1 MPISPAFARYAVY
14 WAPDAKD
21 VLRSFGEA
29 WLGHDP
35 ATDGHAM
42 ARNRLGLPDEFVD
55 RITAEPLRYGLHAT
69 LKAPFRLKSGVTQ
82 EHLAEAVQSLARR
95 NSAFATPPL
104 RLTCLDGF
112 LALCPSAPSSQLDDL
127 ACDCVTGL
135 DHLRAPLDAQE
146 LARRRPDRLSPAQRR
161 LLDAWGDPY
170 VLSEVRFHSTLTGRL
185 TSEERDQVATVLGAA
200 TAQFCGTPFAV
211 RSIALFGDPG
221 GGEPFR
227 LVQRFDLA
235 SA

>member
-161 LLDAWGDPY
+161 LLDAW
-170 VLSEVRFHSTLTGRL
+170 TT
-185 TSEERDQVATVLGAA
+185 AT
-200 TAQFCGTPFAV
+200 
-211 RSIALFGDPG
+211 LFGAYTYDLVPAPLVASG
-221 GGEPFR
+221 FSQRTCLPAAAALIDHSACR
-227 LVQRFDLA
+227 LLGRGL
-235 SA
+235 